1 MKYNK
6 VVLPAMALSLSA
18 FLAAC
23 GSDEGTKDT
32 DKNASGEVSKDLN
45 VLITSEP
52 PKLHPQLAT
61 DTTSGVIIENAFEG
75 LTTTVNGEP
84 ILAAAEDY
92 KVSDDLLTYTF
103 TLRDA
108 QWSNG
113 EQVTAEDFAF
123 AWLWGLNPENA
134 SEYASILYAIKGAE
148 NYNNGLGTAEE
159 VGVKAIDEKTLEVT
173 LEAPT
178 PYFLEL
184 TAFKTFFPIHK
195 ATAEANP
202 NWFTEA
208 DSYVSN
214 GAYNLASWKHSSEIV
229 LEKRDT
235 YWDAKNVEIET
246 VNVAMVESETTQ
258 MTMFDNE
265 EIDFLGAPFGGIS
278 LDSIERLKS
287 EDKLNVSDLSGVY
300 WYKFNT
306 KDNVMQNENIRKA
319 LSLSIDRKGL
329 VENITKGEQE
339 PALGV
344 VPNSVAGFGN
354 DEGYFQDANYD
365 EAKKYLDAGLKELGL
380 ASAADLEIKVSYNTS
395 ESHSAIAQFIQQ
407 GWTKNLGIKI
417 KLDNAEWQV
426 YLDKINNGDFQVG
439 RMGWSA
445 DYNDAYSFLEMYSSA
460 ENGNNQTGWS
470 NPEYTK
476 LLKESTTET
485 DSAKRLEKLLEAEA
499 IFMEEMPVAPIYFQT
514 NLNVVADKVKN
525 MAPNALGSINLK
537 YVDIQNVE
545 EDKK

>member
-23 GSDEGTKDT
+23 GADEGTKDT
-32 DKNASGEVSKDLN
+32 GKNASGDAAKELN
-45 VLITSEP
+45 LLITSEP

-61 DTTSGVIIENAFEG
+61 DSTSGAIIGNAFEG
-75 LTTTVNGEP
+75 LTTMVNGEP

-113 EQVTAEDFAF
+113 EKVTAEDFAF

-148 NYNNGLGTAEE
+148 NYNNGAGSAED
-159 VGVKAIDEKTLEVT
+159 VGIKVIDEKTLEVT

-184 TAFKTFFPIHK
+184 TAFRTFSPIHK

-202 NWFTEA
+202 KWFTEA

-214 GAYNLASWKHSSEIV
+214 GPFNLKSWAHSSEIV

-235 YWDAKNVEIET
+235 YWDAENVDIET
-246 VNVAMVESETTQ
+246 VNIAMVESETTQ
-258 MTMFDNE
+258 ITMFDNNE
-265 EIDFLGAPFGGIS
+265 VDFLGAPFGTIS
-278 LDSIERLKS
+278 LDAIERLKS
-287 EDKLNVSDLSGVY
+287 EDKLNVSDLSGIY

-306 KDNVMQNENIRKA
+306 KDDVMQNENIRKA
-319 LSLSIDRKGL
+319 LSLSIDREGL
-329 VENITKGEQE
+329 VKNITKGEQE
-339 PALGV
+339 PALGI
-344 VPNSVAGFGN
+344 VPNSVAGFGD

-395 ESHSAIAQFIQQ
+395 EAHSAIAQFIQQ

-426 YLDKINNGDFQVG
+426 YLDKINGGDFQVG

-470 NPEYTK
+470 NEEYTK

-485 DSAKRLEKLLEAEA
+485 DSTKRLEKLLEAEA
-499 IFMEEMPVAPIYFQT
+499 IFMEDMPVAPIYFQT
-514 NLNVVADKVKN
+514 NLNVVSDKVEN
-525 MAPNALGSINLK
+525 MAPDALGTINLK
-537 YVDIQNVE
+537 YVDFKDV